1 MVSLKLCAKI
11 AESYFID
18 FFVIMM
24 LATLAFGFL
33 GGLIRGVVGFIK
45 HQYAYKN
52 VPFKWGYFLSMM
64 AVSGLVGLIVV
75 SAIRDIGFSLNHS
88 FTYGLA
94 IIVGYAGGDFLENI
108 YKIIV
113 KKSDLFLE
121 KEE

>member
-1 MVSLKLCAKI
+1 
-11 AESYFID
+11 
-18 FFVIMM
+18 MM

-94 IIVGYAGGDFLENI
+94 IIVGYAGGDFWKIFTKLLSKNQI
-108 YKIIV
+108 YSLKRKNRLKIILNYA
-113 KKSDLFLE
+113 KG
-121 KEE
+121 